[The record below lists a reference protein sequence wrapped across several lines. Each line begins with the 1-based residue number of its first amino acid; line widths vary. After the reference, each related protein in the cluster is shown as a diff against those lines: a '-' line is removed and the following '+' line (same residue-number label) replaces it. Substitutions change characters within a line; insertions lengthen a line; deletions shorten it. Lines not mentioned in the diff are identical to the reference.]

1 MTDLEQSGSRILD
14 VWSVKLTLSLT
25 LIFCLTKTE
34 NRSSKSL
41 TALIHTIALSK
52 GTIFDKKMLSFCKSN
67 ADISKIKGVV
77 VLKGI
82 FSETAYVCVQVLDKG
97 TYNFTPSPPITKQ
110 TPKKPTLI
118 RVNYMY

>member
-1 MTDLEQSGSRILD
+1 M
-14 VWSVKLTLSLT
+14 
-25 LIFCLTKTE
+25 
-34 NRSSKSL
+34 
-41 TALIHTIALSK
+41 SK
-52 GTIFDKKMLSFCKSN
+52 GTIFDKKMLSFCKNN

-97 TYNFTPSPPITKQ
+97 AYNFTPSPPITKQ

-118 RVNYMY
+118 RVKELLIVQKD